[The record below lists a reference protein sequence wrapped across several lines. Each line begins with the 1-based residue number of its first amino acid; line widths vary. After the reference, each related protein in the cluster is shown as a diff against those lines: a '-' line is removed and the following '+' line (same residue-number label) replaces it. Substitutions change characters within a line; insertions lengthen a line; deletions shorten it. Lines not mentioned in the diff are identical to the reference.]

1 MLRAAIYARKS
12 TDHQED
18 STTVQVGSA
27 RAYVASQGWIVADQ
41 HVFVD
46 DSISRAEY
54 KKRPQLYALLNAAER
69 RDFDVI
75 VMRDVDRLGG
85 DTNRNGVILSDLID
99 RGVRVDEYLTKNT
112 VRLDNAIAKFM
123 AAAKNFGAELERE
136 KTSQRTFE
144 ALRVKAARRLNV
156 GGRCFGYDNVREHD
170 GVHYRVNEEQ
180 AGVVRDIFRMF
191 VGGYGLKRIAREL
204 NKRGIRPPLAGKRG
218 TGSWSP
224 SSIRPVLQR
233 ERYRGVMKWGE
244 FEKMFRLATKVRVR
258 RSLDDED
265 RVRVEA
271 VELRIVDDHLWFAA
285 QARFADEAHRSPS
298 RRGGRPPRH
307 LLTGIARCSRCGGPI
322 SATQGRHGKTAIR
335 VYMCGYHKTRGPEVC
350 SSSLRRPTASVHTKV
365 VGWLLDALSPSLSF
379 KLVADLHR
387 SRAAEAAK
395 LAKQSPCHEKEA
407 STLRREIERLVSA
420 LAQSDDRPGAIV
432 EAITSR
438 QARLKEV
445 EAQAT
450 IARLA
455 PDAAVAELDK
465 LQAAAEEAI
474 GMFRALLDKNPEE
487 ARQVVTTFFDRI
499 DFTPVQTPAGPRFK
513 IEGDAKLGRLVGI
526 EGVPEG
532 VAVLTLRPQGDSNP
546 R

>member
-1 MLRAAIYARKS
+1 
-12 TDHQED
+12 
-18 STTVQVGSA
+18 
-27 RAYVASQGWIVADQ
+27 
-41 HVFVD
+41 
-46 DSISRAEY
+46 
-54 KKRPQLYALLNAAER
+54 
-69 RDFDVI
+69 
-75 VMRDVDRLGG
+75 
-85 DTNRNGVILSDLID
+85 
-99 RGVRVDEYLTKNT
+99 
-112 VRLDNAIAKFM
+112 
-123 AAAKNFGAELERE
+123 
-136 KTSQRTFE
+136 
-144 ALRVKAARRLNV
+144 
-156 GGRCFGYDNVREHD
+156 
-170 GVHYRVNEEQ
+170 
-180 AGVVRDIFRMF
+180 
-191 VGGYGLKRIAREL
+191 
-204 NKRGIRPPLAGKRG
+204 
-218 TGSWSP
+218 
-224 SSIRPVLQR
+224 
-233 ERYRGVMKWGE
+233 
-244 FEKMFRLATKVRVR
+244 
-258 RSLDDED
+258 
-265 RVRVEA
+265 
-271 VELRIVDDHLWFAA
+271 
-285 QARFADEAHRSPS
+285 
-298 RRGGRPPRH
+298 
-307 LLTGIARCSRCGGPI
+307 
-322 SATQGRHGKTAIR
+322 
-335 VYMCGYHKTRGPEVC
+335 MCGYHKTRGPEVC

-455 PDAAVAELDK
+455 PDAAGAELDK

-474 GMFRALLDKNPEE
+474 GMFRAMLDKNPEE

-532 VAVLTLRPQGDSNP
+532 VAVLTLRPQGDSNTHQTLDLSMFSAPLPVLSPKRVPPIPPDFP
-546 R
+546 RLPKVTGNVWQRLSCAGSGDNCPLGPWRPPAEPIQARRSPNPLLLTTRSATR